1 MVSASADSFSVRAD
15 FQFATTCE
23 SPKLTLSQLAVFPI
37 RTIEE
42 IPPVHRNMR
51 QISTFIL
58 FLAVIVTQL
67 FGSFALRPARCA
79 EAGCQC
85 SVEST
90 SNGNCCCSA
99 RSVKKDDSCCSSKK
113 AVYCCG
119 RDSGSEHETQDIPT
133 ICKCGCENSSTPVPA
148 QSDSS
153 SKELLRL
160 ICQTSDAVGSPV
172 LPHRRTF
179 ALAPQASSF
188 YGGLSAQ
195 PLYCSWLI

>member
-1 MVSASADSFSVRAD
+1 
-15 FQFATTCE
+15 
-23 SPKLTLSQLAVFPI
+23 
-37 RTIEE
+37 
-42 IPPVHRNMR
+42 MR

-58 FLAVIVTQL
+58 LLAVIATQRV
-67 FGSFALRPARCA
+67 GSFALRSARCA

-85 SVEST
+85 SVVST
-90 SNGNCCCSA
+90 SNGICCCSTK
-99 RSVKKDDSCCSSKK
+99 SLKKDDSCCSSKK
-113 AVYCCG
+113 AVDCCG
-119 RDSGSEHETQDIPT
+119 RDSGFEHIAQDIPT
-133 ICKCGCENSSTPVPA
+133 ICQCGCENSSTPVPA

-160 ICQTSDAVGSPV
+160 ICQSSDAVGSPV